1 MAHYNDYDP
10 AEEARNKAAHE
21 AFLDSVEAEIEL
33 IVGLSPA
40 ERQVADREYL
50 KLTGNDPVWSYY
62 NDRETYEKIENKYR
76 TKLTLRN
83 MSWRE
88 AHIFTEPIRIAHPDQ
103 NVSLYTRGP
112 KGSWIGYT
120 TWNDQMKM
128 FFGYEVYTPYGE
140 KLKAEANEYAEAE
153 GIPMAWE

>member
-10 AEEARNKAAHE
+10 TEEARNKAAHE
-21 AFLDSVEAEIEL
+21 AFLDQVEAEIEL
-33 IVGLSPA
+33 IIGLSPA
-40 ERQVADREYL
+40 ERQAANREYEE
-50 KLTGNDPVWSYY
+50 LTGKDPVESYY
-62 NDRETYEKIENKYR
+62 SDRETYEAIEKKHR
-76 TKLTLRN
+76 TGITLRN

-103 NVSLYTRGP
+103 NVSLYTRGE

-140 KLKAEANEYAEAE
+140 VLKREANEYAEAE

>member
-10 AEEARNKAAHE
+10 TEEARNKAAHE
-21 AFLDSVEAEIEL
+21 AFLDQVEAEIEL
-33 IVGLSPA
+33 IIGLSPA
-40 ERQVADREYL
+40 ERQAANREYEE
-50 KLTGNDPVWSYY
+50 LTGKDPVESYY
-62 NDRETYEKIENKYR
+62 NDRETYEEIEKKHR
-76 TKLTLRN
+76 TGITLRN

-88 AHIFTEPIRIAHPDQ
+88 AHIFTEHIRIAHPDQ
-103 NVSLYTRGP
+103 NVSLYTRGE

-140 KLKAEANEYAEAE
+140 VLKREANEYAEAE